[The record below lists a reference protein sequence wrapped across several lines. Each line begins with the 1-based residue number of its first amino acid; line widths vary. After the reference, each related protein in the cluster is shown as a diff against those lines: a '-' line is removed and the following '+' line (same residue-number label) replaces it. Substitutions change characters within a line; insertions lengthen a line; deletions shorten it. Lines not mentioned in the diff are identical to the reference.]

1 MTMDGLSIDDFIIGL
16 VVLCE
21 GSRVLEDFKEN
32 KMVADIVEIDSF
44 LVLIVVQDAVI
55 SLVIP
60 LSVLEVVLVDVE
72 NLFGAPEICRGVSD
86 IYSIN
91 SVDPCVV
98 V

>member
-1 MTMDGLSIDDFIIGL
+1 MTVDGLSIADFIIGL
-16 VVLCE
+16 VVLSE
-21 GSRVLEDFKEN
+21 GSRVLEDFTED
-32 KMVADIVEIDSF
+32 KMVAAIVEMDSF
-44 LVLIVVQDAVI
+44 VVLIVVPDAVI

-60 LSVLEVVLVDVE
+60 LSVVEVVLVDVE
-72 NLFGAPEICRGVSD
+72 NLFGAPEIFKGVSD